1 MPNLESHLDTVGGA
15 RYITVCDVQNA
26 YHQIPIAASEQEKTA
41 SAMVHL
47 PSSWGDKEN
56 TFRYFVHKS
65 NTCSHSPGEN
75 VVV

>member
-1 MPNLESHLDTVGGA
+1 MYK
-15 RYITVCDVQNA
+15 RQ
-26 YHQIPIAASEQEKTA
+26 A

-47 PSSWGDKEN
+47 PSSRGDKEN

-75 VVV
+75 VVLLNAAESAQFVACRFSCFAVGLDGTNRLVGDP